1 MPPSNDA
8 NPRTP
13 EKRDLPRIRTYAAD
27 MSRAIQ
33 SRGETLSSIVAAQ
46 QNATSRDTVPSEGGQ
61 RTRQVLFIAG
71 GVLFLILSIVTVT
84 TTLFLS
90 RQEDER
96 RALPQSIIFPNETS
110 TLEVADNAT
119 TLLASERE
127 TSTLLLG
134 EIKRLVL
141 TSSGMVLSP
150 SETARAIGIPPVLA
164 REVTDI
170 MVGIHS
176 FNRTQPF
183 VILSISAYDRSF
195 NALLASEP
203 ELARSFGD
211 FFAPSG
217 WSGEAPLLTFTD
229 AVLRNVD
236 VRMSQDEYPVLYAFP
251 ARTLVVL
258 TTNEFTLR
266 EVMTRLGS
274 AQQDF

>member
-1 MPPSNDA
+1 MPPTNDT
-8 NPRTP
+8 NPRK
-13 EKRDLPRIRTYAAD
+13 EDKRDLPRIRTYAAD

-46 QNATSRDTVPSEGGQ
+46 QNATAREVDAPEGEQ
-61 RTRQVLFIAG
+61 RTRQTLFMVG
-71 GVLFLILSIVTVT
+71 GALFLLLSVATVA

-90 RQEDER
+90 GQSDER
-96 RALPQSIIFPNETS
+96 QALPQSIIFPNETA
-110 TLEVADNAT
+110 TLEVAQNVP
-119 TLLASERE
+119 TLLAGERE

-141 TSSGMVLSP
+141 TSSGTVLSP
-150 SETARAIGIPPVLA
+150 SETARAIGIPPVVA

-170 MVGIHS
+170 MVGVHS

-183 VILSISAYDRSF
+183 IILSISAYDRSF
-195 NALLASEP
+195 NALLASES
-203 ELARSFGD
+203 ELGRSLGD

-217 WSGEAPLLTFTD
+217 WSGESPLLTFTD

-251 ARTLVVL
+251 ARTLVVI

>member
-1 MPPSNDA
+1 MPPTNDTSS
-8 NPRTP
+8 RKE

-46 QNATSRDTVPSEGGQ
+46 QNAASRETRTSEEGP
-61 RTRQVLFIAG
+61 RTRQTFLIVG
-71 GVLFLILSIVTVT
+71 GVLFLLLSIATVA

-90 RQEDER
+90 RQSDER
-96 RALPQSIIFPNETS
+96 RALPQSIIFPNATA
-110 TLEVADNAT
+110 TLEVAENAPA
-119 TLLASERE
+119 LLASERE
-127 TSTLLLG
+127 TSALLLG

-141 TSSGMVLSP
+141 TSSGAVLSP

-183 VILSISAYDRSF
+183 IILTISAYDRSF

-203 ELARSFGD
+203 ELGRSLGD

-217 WSGEAPLLTFTD
+217 WSGEPPVLTFTD

-236 VRMSQDEYPVLYAFP
+236 VRMSQDQYPVLYAFP
-251 ARTLVVL
+251 ARTVVVL

>member
-1 MPPSNDA
+1 MPPTNDTSSHQEA
-8 NPRTP
+8 
-13 EKRDLPRIRTYAAD
+13 KRELPRIRTYAAD

-61 RTRQVLFIAG
+61 RTRQALFIAG

-217 WSGEAPLLTFTD
+217 WNGEAPLLTFTD

>member
-46 QNATSRDTVPSEGGQ
+46 QKAAPREASTPAQGQ
-61 RTRQVLFIAG
+61 RTRQTLFIAG
-71 GVLFLILSIVTVT
+71 GVLFLLLSVATVAT
-84 TTLFLS
+84 TFFLS
-90 RQEDER
+90 RQDDER
-96 RALPQSIIFPNETS
+96 RMLPQSIIFPNETS
-110 TLEVADNAT
+110 TLEVADNAPV
-119 TLLASERE
+119 LLAGERE

-141 TSSGMVLSP
+141 TSSGSVLSP

-170 MVGIHS
+170 MVGVHS

-183 VILSISAYDRSF
+183 IILSLAAYDRSF

-203 ELARSFGD
+203 ELGRSLSD